1 MLESKEDMSIEPKN
15 VDLILINK
23 SVDGGLVGGLS
34 DTLFNNMKVN
44 IGDTLSL
51 KNNEDNILYTI
62 NNLNTNITNG
72 VHYKGHGVFKIM
84 FIVEAE
90 AKIYALKI
98 FEKNVGK
105 SQFNIKLYNK
115 LRSEY
120 GDHIPIVYKYG
131 NLQFTRNNGSKG
143 ECSYFIEEICKTL
156 DELKEFKG
164 TYNYNELVNKFCK
177 SMFKCLKLIYDAGK
191 IHSDMRLSN
200 IGYTRVYVSGEREIV
215 FKLIDYDEETIYEP
229 KPSGL
234 FGMLFGQTHL
244 NLILDGIPR
253 TLSIGMPYNENQLN
267 FGSDA
272 SLLINIQF
280 LKNKEYIK
288 KAWVVDV
295 YCILL
300 YFFFK
305 KVNGEGNWSDL
316 TISDGGSFKNSLYC
330 DYYVETFRR
339 FDAYNKISILLD
351 PNYDKIPSLDEF
363 IDRLNNYINMDDPKM
378 YDVSQSYNKDKKIAE
393 PSKFYMFSYMYV
405 LFIMVSYIILF
416 WSHHFSKLLNYILNK
431 IPIKSKFHSVLSYI
445 LKNNILLFIINNLVK
460 IILLYVL
467 FFM

>member
-1 MLESKEDMSIEPKN
+1 MLESKEDMSMEPEN

-23 SVDGGLVGGLS
+23 SKADGGLVGGLS
-34 DTLFNNMKVN
+34 NTLFNNMTVN
-44 IGDTLSL
+44 IGDTLRL
-51 KNNEDNILYTI
+51 KTNTDNILYTI
-62 NNLNTNITNG
+62 NNLNTNVKNG
-72 VHYKGHGVFKIM
+72 VHYKGHGVRKIM
-84 FIVEAE
+84 FTVHTEDRRL
-90 AKIYALKI
+90 YALKI

-120 GDHIPIVYKYG
+120 KDHIPIVYKYG
-131 NLQFTRNNGSKG
+131 NLQFTRSNGSNG

-156 DELKEFKG
+156 DKLKEMKD
-164 TYNYNELVNKFCK
+164 TYNYNDLVNKFCR
-177 SMFKCLKLIYDAGK
+177 SMFECLKLIYDAGK

-200 IGYTRVYVSGEREIV
+200 IGYTRVYDSGEPKIV

-234 FGMLFGQTHL
+234 FGMIFGQTHL
-244 NLILDGIPR
+244 NLILDNIPHS
-253 TLSIGMPYNENQLN
+253 LSIGMPYNENQLN

-305 KVNGEGNWSDL
+305 KADGSDL
-316 TISDGGSFKNSLYC
+316 TISDGGSFKNSLYY
-330 DYYVETFRR
+330 DFSVKMFRQFR
-339 FDAYNKISILLD
+339 AYNKISILLD
-351 PNYDKIPSLDEF
+351 LNYDKIPTLDEF
-363 IDRLNNYINMDDPKM
+363 ITRLNNINMDDPKM

-393 PSKFYMFSYMYV
+393 PSKFYMYSYMFV
-405 LFIMVSYIILF
+405 LSIMVIYIILF
-416 WSHHFSKLLNYILNK
+416 LSHHFSKLLNYILNK